1 MNPET
6 FERIKSE
13 CIKLYGSEACPENAP
28 WIKSKDL
35 LANVG
40 LKSELPL
47 VFIRSSASFGD
58 YEYYYAYDASAEI
71 KEVLNADCSP
81 ILSDEAD
88 VVESRQQLFQIIVDC
103 VDGYINSQ
111 MFMPKFAINEETEI
125 VKAVIDT
132 YKNRWVKCVVIH
144 VEE

>member
-1 MNPET
+1 MMNPET

-13 CIKLYGSEACPENAP
+13 CIKLYGSEACPNNAP

-58 YEYYYAYDASAEI
+58 FDYYYAYDASAEI
-71 KEVLNADCSP
+71 KEVLNADCEP
-81 ILSDEAD
+81 ILGDSD
-88 VVESRQQLFQIIVDC
+88 VIESKQQLFGRLITLID
-103 VDGYINSQ
+103 DYIESG
-111 MFMPKFAINEETEI
+111 MFNPVMSIQKETEI
-125 VKAVIDT
+125 VNAVFDT